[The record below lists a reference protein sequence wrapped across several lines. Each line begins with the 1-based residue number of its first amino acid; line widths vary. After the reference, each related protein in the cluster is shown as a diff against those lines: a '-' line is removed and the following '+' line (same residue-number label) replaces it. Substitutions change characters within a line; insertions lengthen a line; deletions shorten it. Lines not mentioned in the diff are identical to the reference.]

1 MALPKD
7 AMKRRLIVCLVMILA
22 LVAGLASTAAAEA
35 EVDSLKVS
43 IELSSSKLA
52 EPREI
57 DVSIQVTNTG
67 DTDMPGPVT
76 LYDPSNKQVEEFGS
90 PTLAA
95 GASRSWSGKWS
106 VTQSQLDSG
115 KLTFKLKYSLY
126 NAAGELVNK
135 TYNFSHPLTYTGAVT
150 SVEINRTITPT
161 TARKGQTVSVTYD
174 IINTG
179 NVDITDVSI
188 KENASVSSKSGTIA
202 SVPAGEKGSYTF
214 SVTMGTKDLT
224 SQATITYK
232 AGGKT
237 QTEKKDAATIKYGE
251 VKLTAS
257 LAASKKGGLPGD
269 TVKLGVFKVE
279 FIKVNHSIAGSCALA
294 IHTPVGVIVHSGDF
308 KVDYTPVDGARID
321 LGRFAELG
329 QKGVLLLMC
338 ESTNVERPGYT
349 MSERTVGETFM
360 NLFEKADGRIIV
372 AMFASNIHRIQLVV
386 DAARQYGRKVCLV
399 GRSMI
404 NVAKVAMQLG
414 DLKIP
419 PADLVAAEDI
429 DDYPDSKIAIV
440 TTGSQGE
447 PMSGLSRMAFAEHR
461 KLSIRSTDM
470 VIVSATPI
478 PGNEKSVSR
487 VINQLVRTG
496 ANVIYEA
503 LAEVHVSGHARRE
516 EIKLIHA
523 LTKPK
528 FFIPIHGE
536 YRHLYHHANLAK
548 SMGMPEENVLIPEI
562 GDVVE
567 LDAKSMKSAGMVQSG
582 AVLVDGL
589 GVGDVGSVV
598 LRDRKLLAEDG
609 MLIVV
614 MGVDHELGEVV
625 TGPDIISRGFVYMRE
640 ADDLMDGAR
649 EAARKA
655 IEEYGQ
661 IDSSD
666 WSHIKTDVRDS
677 VQKYIYDRLKR
688 KPMILPIIVEI

>member
-1 MALPKD
+1 MAAKKD
-7 AMKRRLIVCLVMILA
+7 K
-22 LVAGLASTAAAEA
+22 
-35 EVDSLKVS
+35 
-43 IELSSSKLA
+43 SKLRIIPLVGLG
-52 EPREI
+52 EIGKNITVFEYGDDMIVVDIGSIFPRE
-57 DVSIQVTNTG
+57 
-67 DTDMPGPVT
+67 DMPGVDLVIPDTTYIEKNISKLRGYVIT
-76 LYDPSNKQVEEFGS
+76 HGHEDHI
-90 PTLAA
+90 
-95 GASRSWSGKWS
+95 GASPYVLKELPAPVYGSRIA
-106 VTQSQLDSG
+106 LALIDA
-115 KLTFKLKYSLY
+115 KLKEHRV
-126 NAAGELVNK
+126 GGVEL
-135 TYNFSHPLTYTGAVT
+135 
-150 SVEINRTITPT
+150 
-161 TARKGQTVSVTYD
+161 
-174 IINTG
+174 
-179 NVDITDVSI
+179 NVI
-188 KENASVSSKSGTIA
+188 E
-202 SVPAGEKGSYTF
+202 
-214 SVTMGTKDLT
+214 
-224 SQATITYK
+224 
-232 AGGKT
+232 
-237 QTEKKDAATIKYGE
+237 
-251 VKLTAS
+251 
-257 LAASKKGGLPGD
+257 PGD

>member
-1 MALPKD
+1 MAAKKD
-7 AMKRRLIVCLVMILA
+7 K
-22 LVAGLASTAAAEA
+22 
-35 EVDSLKVS
+35 
-43 IELSSSKLA
+43 SKLRIIPLGGLG
-52 EPREI
+52 EIGKNITVFEYGDDMIVVDIGSIFPRE
-57 DVSIQVTNTG
+57 
-67 DTDMPGPVT
+67 DMPGVDLVIPDTTYIEKNISKLRGYVIT
-76 LYDPSNKQVEEFGS
+76 HGHEDHI
-90 PTLAA
+90 
-95 GASRSWSGKWS
+95 GASPYVLKELPAPVYGSRIA
-106 VTQSQLDSG
+106 LALIDA
-115 KLTFKLKYSLY
+115 KLKEHRVGGVDL
-126 NAAGELVNK
+126 
-135 TYNFSHPLTYTGAVT
+135 
-150 SVEINRTITPT
+150 
-161 TARKGQTVSVTYD
+161 
-174 IINTG
+174 
-179 NVDITDVSI
+179 NVI
-188 KENASVSSKSGTIA
+188 E
-202 SVPAGEKGSYTF
+202 
-214 SVTMGTKDLT
+214 
-224 SQATITYK
+224 
-232 AGGKT
+232 
-237 QTEKKDAATIKYGE
+237 
-251 VKLTAS
+251 
-257 LAASKKGGLPGD
+257 PGD

-589 GVGDVGSVV
+589 GVGDVGNVV
-598 LRDRKLLAEDG
+598 LRDRKHLSQDG
-609 MLIVV
+609 LIIVV
-614 MGVDHELGEVV
+614 VGVSKETGKLSSGPEL
-625 TGPDIISRGFVYMRE
+625 ISRGFVYVRE
-640 ADDLMDGAR
+640 NEELIAGAR
-649 EAARKA
+649 NVALGVLARYDC
-655 IEEYGQ
+655 IEQ
-661 IDSSD
+661 SD
-666 WSHIKTDVRDS
+666 WTAIKNGIKDEMHN
-677 VQKYIYDRLKR
+677 YIFGLIKR
-688 KPMILPIIVEI
+688 NPMILPIIMET

>member
-1 MALPKD
+1 MA
-7 AMKRRLIVCLVMILA
+7 
-22 LVAGLASTAAAEA
+22 
-35 EVDSLKVS
+35 
-43 IELSSSKLA
+43 SKLKII
-52 EPREI
+52 PLGGLGEI
-57 DVSIQVTNTG
+57 GKNMTAYQYGSDIVVVDCGMGFPDEEMYGI
-67 DTDMPGPVT
+67 DMVIP
-76 LYDPSNKQVEEFGS
+76 D
-90 PTLAA
+90 
-95 GASRSWSGKWS
+95 
-106 VTQSQLDSG
+106 
-115 KLTFKLKYSLY
+115 
-126 NAAGELVNK
+126 
-135 TYNFSHPLTYTGAVT
+135 
-150 SVEINRTITPT
+150 
-161 TARKGQTVSVTYD
+161 VTYL
-174 IINTG
+174 
-179 NVDITDVSI
+179 
-188 KENASVSSKSGTIA
+188 KENAKKIRAIVLTHGHEDHIGASPYVLKELPAPVYGSRIA
-202 SVPAGEKGSYTF
+202 LALIDAKLKEHRV
-214 SVTMGTKDLT
+214 
-224 SQATITYK
+224 
-232 AGGKT
+232 GGV
-237 QTEKKDAATIKYGE
+237 ELNVIE
-251 VKLTAS
+251 
-257 LAASKKGGLPGD
+257 PGD

-294 IHTPVGVIVHSGDF
+294 IHTLVGVIVHSGDF

>member
-1 MALPKD
+1 MAAKKD
-7 AMKRRLIVCLVMILA
+7 K
-22 LVAGLASTAAAEA
+22 
-35 EVDSLKVS
+35 
-43 IELSSSKLA
+43 SKLRIIPLGGLG
-52 EPREI
+52 EIGKNITVFEYGDDMIVVDIGSIFPRE
-57 DVSIQVTNTG
+57 
-67 DTDMPGPVT
+67 DMPGVDLVIPDTTYIEKNISKLRGYVIT
-76 LYDPSNKQVEEFGS
+76 HGHEDHI
-90 PTLAA
+90 
-95 GASRSWSGKWS
+95 GASPYVLKELPAPVYGSRIA
-106 VTQSQLDSG
+106 LALIDA
-115 KLTFKLKYSLY
+115 KLKEHRV
-126 NAAGELVNK
+126 GGVEL
-135 TYNFSHPLTYTGAVT
+135 
-150 SVEINRTITPT
+150 
-161 TARKGQTVSVTYD
+161 
-174 IINTG
+174 
-179 NVDITDVSI
+179 NVI
-188 KENASVSSKSGTIA
+188 E
-202 SVPAGEKGSYTF
+202 
-214 SVTMGTKDLT
+214 
-224 SQATITYK
+224 
-232 AGGKT
+232 
-237 QTEKKDAATIKYGE
+237 
-251 VKLTAS
+251 
-257 LAASKKGGLPGD
+257 PGD

-414 DLKIP
+414 DLKIL

-503 LAEVHVSGHARRE
+503 LVEVHVSGHARRE

>member
-1 MALPKD
+1 MAAKKD
-7 AMKRRLIVCLVMILA
+7 K
-22 LVAGLASTAAAEA
+22 
-35 EVDSLKVS
+35 
-43 IELSSSKLA
+43 SKLRIIPLGGLG
-52 EPREI
+52 EIGKNITVFEYGDDMIVVDIGSIFPRE
-57 DVSIQVTNTG
+57 
-67 DTDMPGPVT
+67 DMPGVDLVIPDTTYIEKNISKLRGYVIT
-76 LYDPSNKQVEEFGS
+76 HGHEDHI
-90 PTLAA
+90 
-95 GASRSWSGKWS
+95 GASPYVLKELPAPVYGSRIA
-106 VTQSQLDSG
+106 LALIDA
-115 KLTFKLKYSLY
+115 KLKEHRV
-126 NAAGELVNK
+126 GGVEL
-135 TYNFSHPLTYTGAVT
+135 
-150 SVEINRTITPT
+150 
-161 TARKGQTVSVTYD
+161 
-174 IINTG
+174 
-179 NVDITDVSI
+179 NVI
-188 KENASVSSKSGTIA
+188 E
-202 SVPAGEKGSYTF
+202 
-214 SVTMGTKDLT
+214 
-224 SQATITYK
+224 
-232 AGGKT
+232 
-237 QTEKKDAATIKYGE
+237 
-251 VKLTAS
+251 
-257 LAASKKGGLPGD
+257 PGD

-447 PMSGLSRMAFAEHR
+447 PISGLSRMAFAEHR

>member
-1 MALPKD
+1 MAAKKD
-7 AMKRRLIVCLVMILA
+7 K
-22 LVAGLASTAAAEA
+22 
-35 EVDSLKVS
+35 
-43 IELSSSKLA
+43 SKLRIIPLGGLG
-52 EPREI
+52 EIGKNITVFEYGDDMIVVDIGSIFPRE
-57 DVSIQVTNTG
+57 
-67 DTDMPGPVT
+67 DMPGVDLVIPDTTYIEKNISKLRGYVIT
-76 LYDPSNKQVEEFGS
+76 HGHEDHI
-90 PTLAA
+90 
-95 GASRSWSGKWS
+95 GASPYVLKELPAPVYGSRIA
-106 VTQSQLDSG
+106 LALIDA
-115 KLTFKLKYSLY
+115 KLKEHRV
-126 NAAGELVNK
+126 GGVEL
-135 TYNFSHPLTYTGAVT
+135 
-150 SVEINRTITPT
+150 
-161 TARKGQTVSVTYD
+161 
-174 IINTG
+174 
-179 NVDITDVSI
+179 NVI
-188 KENASVSSKSGTIA
+188 E
-202 SVPAGEKGSYTF
+202 
-214 SVTMGTKDLT
+214 
-224 SQATITYK
+224 
-232 AGGKT
+232 
-237 QTEKKDAATIKYGE
+237 
-251 VKLTAS
+251 
-257 LAASKKGGLPGD
+257 PGD

-308 KVDYTPVDGARID
+308 TPVDGARID

>member
-1 MALPKD
+1 MAAKKD
-7 AMKRRLIVCLVMILA
+7 K
-22 LVAGLASTAAAEA
+22 
-35 EVDSLKVS
+35 
-43 IELSSSKLA
+43 SKLRIIPLGGLG
-52 EPREI
+52 EIGKNITVFEYGDDMIVVDIGSIFPRE
-57 DVSIQVTNTG
+57 
-67 DTDMPGPVT
+67 DMPGVDLVIPDTTYIEKNISKLRGYVIT
-76 LYDPSNKQVEEFGS
+76 HGHEDHI
-90 PTLAA
+90 
-95 GASRSWSGKWS
+95 GASPYVLKELPAPVYGSRIA
-106 VTQSQLDSG
+106 LALIDA
-115 KLTFKLKYSLY
+115 KLKEHRV
-126 NAAGELVNK
+126 GGVEL
-135 TYNFSHPLTYTGAVT
+135 
-150 SVEINRTITPT
+150 
-161 TARKGQTVSVTYD
+161 
-174 IINTG
+174 
-179 NVDITDVSI
+179 NVI
-188 KENASVSSKSGTIA
+188 E
-202 SVPAGEKGSYTF
+202 
-214 SVTMGTKDLT
+214 
-224 SQATITYK
+224 
-232 AGGKT
+232 
-237 QTEKKDAATIKYGE
+237 
-251 VKLTAS
+251 
-257 LAASKKGGLPGD
+257 PGD

-404 NVAKVAMQLG
+404 NGAKVAMQLG

-688 KPMILPIIVEI
+688 KPMILPINVEI

>member
-1 MALPKD
+1 MAAKKD
-7 AMKRRLIVCLVMILA
+7 K
-22 LVAGLASTAAAEA
+22 
-35 EVDSLKVS
+35 
-43 IELSSSKLA
+43 SKLRIIPLGGLG
-52 EPREI
+52 EIGKNITVFEYGDDMIVVDIGSIFPRE
-57 DVSIQVTNTG
+57 
-67 DTDMPGPVT
+67 DMPGVDLVIPDTTYIEKNISKLRGYVIT
-76 LYDPSNKQVEEFGS
+76 HGHEDHI
-90 PTLAA
+90 
-95 GASRSWSGKWS
+95 GASPYVLKELPAPVYGSRIA
-106 VTQSQLDSG
+106 LALIDA
-115 KLTFKLKYSLY
+115 KLKEHRV
-126 NAAGELVNK
+126 GGVEL
-135 TYNFSHPLTYTGAVT
+135 
-150 SVEINRTITPT
+150 
-161 TARKGQTVSVTYD
+161 
-174 IINTG
+174 
-179 NVDITDVSI
+179 NVI
-188 KENASVSSKSGTIA
+188 E
-202 SVPAGEKGSYTF
+202 
-214 SVTMGTKDLT
+214 
-224 SQATITYK
+224 
-232 AGGKT
+232 
-237 QTEKKDAATIKYGE
+237 
-251 VKLTAS
+251 
-257 LAASKKGGLPGD
+257 PGD

-614 MGVDHELGEVV
+614 MGVDHEVGEVV

-666 WSHIKTDVRDS
+666 WIHIKTDVRDS